1 MWKLLQRSGNAVS
14 VVPRRRW
21 CSPGLSNAVRLS
33 SSQMDPADE
42 RVLRKRKFQPQQAAD
57 LSEEL
62 AGQLPVK
69 SRVVICG
76 GGITGA
82 SVAYHLGLRGWGG
95 ETLLVE
101 QDRVGGELPWTAC
114 GLAGRFEPS
123 YTELKLAEY
132 SIDLIKRL
140 AENGLL
146 RELIEFYECDKR
158 LHFITRTR
166 EKANPNYPLSPIL
179 SPLPTLS

>member
-14 VVPRRRW
+14 GLPRR
-21 CSPGLSNAVRLS
+21 CSPGFPDAVRLAS
-33 SSQMDPADE
+33 GQADPADE
-42 RVLRKRKFQPQQAAD
+42 QVLRKRKFKPQQAAD

-62 AGQLPVK
+62 AGQLPTK

-82 SVAYHLGLRGWGG
+82 SVAYHLGLSGWGG

-101 QDRVGGELPWTAC
+101 QDRVSGELPWTAC

-140 AENGLL
+140 AESG
-146 RELIEFYECDKR
+146 
-158 LHFITRTR
+158 
-166 EKANPNYPLSPIL
+166 
-179 SPLPTLS
+179 LPTVPLKTLKI